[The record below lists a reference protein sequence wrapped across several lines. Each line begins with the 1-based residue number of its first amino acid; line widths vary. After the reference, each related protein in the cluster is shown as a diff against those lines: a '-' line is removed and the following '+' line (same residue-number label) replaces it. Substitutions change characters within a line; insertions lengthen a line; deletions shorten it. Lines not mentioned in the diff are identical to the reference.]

1 MKIRSS
7 SKGINLRFFIAIIPF
22 VISTSLAEAQGFTW
36 FSCEARYARLDIAD
50 AILALDPDL
59 VITQGDTPYTNTTWL
74 NKWGMDAELVQHDS
88 LASGSRLRDFNHQ
101 YEQMMANPG
110 WQKLISGSYD
120 IYSQFD
126 DHEWGGDNWAHNL
139 ITANLQVPINA
150 TTQDQVNYHW
160 KQGRTAWQ
168 TWADTYSQNASATR
182 DITVNTEIPS
192 GALQGNGTPVP
203 ADYPVTYF
211 RKTYGEVE
219 YIFIDTISYR
229 DYSSSSP
236 GSLTATMLGAQQ
248 KAWLINRINAS
259 NAKFVVV
266 SSTKKLGTTGTTDG
280 WSNYRSERNQILAAI
295 TRTGVMWISGDH
307 HWPAVIRNNDGD
319 ASKYTNL
326 VASPAGVNWS
336 ANPPQNNNSGTL
348 IWASDGIPSGSNI
361 TTTDMFGY
369 GYVQNDQLHIQ
380 IRSFDQTIYYH
391 GYMTPDSNEITT
403 VFARPSLPLVND
415 DDNDGVTNSNDNCR
429 YVPNGPLLT
438 DPDDN
443 GIPQRNTDADAL
455 GDACDTD
462 DDNDG
467 LLDVD
472 ELVAGTDRLLADTD
486 GDGIDDGREL
496 ADGTDPLDDTS
507 FYAVANG
514 DINNDGPVDLRDLLL
529 ATKILSNQYTPNAS
543 EQARWDVAPLVGGI
557 PRPDGNNNLGDYV
570 VLLRKII
577 GTVSF

>member
-1 MKIRSS
+1 MGTRSL
-7 SKGINLRFFIAIIPF
+7 SKGINTRCFVAIIVYF
-22 VISTSLAEAQGFTW
+22 ISAGHAEAQGFAW
-36 FSCEARYARLDIAD
+36 FSCENRGQPLAIAD
-50 AILALDPDL
+50 AIIALNPDL
-59 VITQGDTPYTNTTWL
+59 VVTQGDTPYANHGRI
-74 NKWGMDAELVQHDS
+74 NVWGYIAESVQFDS
-88 LASGSRLRDFNHQ
+88 VASGTKDRDFNAH
-101 YEQMMANPG
+101 YNQMMSNPD
-110 WQKLISGSYD
+110 WQTLVAGAYD

-139 ITANLQVPINA
+139 TTANSQISINA
-150 TTQDQVNYHW
+150 TTQADVNFHW
-160 KQGRTAWQ
+160 RQGRTAWQ
-168 TWADTYSQNASATR
+168 TWADAYSRNANATR

-219 YIFIDTISYR
+219 FIFIDTISYR

-295 TRTGVMWISGDH
+295 TRTGVVWISGDH

-319 ASKYTNL
+319 ASKYTNI

-336 ANPPQNNNSGTL
+336 GSLPQNNNSGTL
-348 IWASDGIPSGSNI
+348 IWASDGIPSGTNI
-361 TTTDMFGY
+361 TATDMFGY

-415 DDNDGVTNSNDNCR
+415 DDNDGVTNGNDNCR

-443 GIPQRNTDADAL
+443 GIPQRNTDADAF

-467 LLDVD
+467 LLDVA
-472 ELVAGTDRLLADTD
+472 ELAAGTDRLLADTD
-486 GDGIDDGREL
+486 GDGINDGREL
-496 ADGTDPLDDTS
+496 PDGTDPLDDTS

-577 GTVSF
+577 GAVSF